1 MYFVRAESLTKE
13 SQKLST
19 IQLWAKRM
27 PKDKVNKSGR
37 QIEDADADAFALT
50 YLSHSIFRLQ
60 NCTWK
65 RADAIKCG
73 HLFDSIFAPFL
84 LYHPI
89 TEAKRMNWF
98 SYAQDYTWMD
108 SPATYTKWF
117 RSSKCYIVAF
127 SSFKRA
133 LLVYEGKMSWYK
145 WHKGNYLRDLMSD
158 FSPARIR
165 SLCLSPS
172 LDCNFIYQSN

>member
-37 QIEDADADAFALT
+37 QMEDADADAFALT

-73 HLFDSIFAPFL
+73 HLFDSILAWIFVML
-84 LYHPI
+84 KIILEWIHQQL
-89 TEAKRMNWF
+89 T
-98 SYAQDYTWMD
+98 Q
-108 SPATYTKWF
+108 
-117 RSSKCYIVAF
+117 
-127 SSFKRA
+127 
-133 LLVYEGKMSWYK
+133 
-145 WHKGNYLRDLMSD
+145 SD
-158 FSPARIR
+158 FDLRNAT
-165 SLCLSPS
+165 LLH
-172 LDCNFIYQSN
+172 LVHLNEHF